1 MIPVIAAMAGWR
13 AGGVSAEVRGRATTR
28 VAPTGEKQPGWE
40 RYGAGVPG

>member
-1 MIPVIAAMAGWR
+1 MILGILEMAGWR